1 MKKYIIILVKILFLC
16 ACDMKGAPSLKVSE
30 YLDSYNSL
38 SEPVI
43 QDMETAIQAE
53 NLTSENTSL
62 YREVLMKQ
70 YKDLK
75 YDIVEE
81 NIEGDKAIV
90 KVKIT
95 VYDLH
100 NSKVESENY
109 MNEHQ
114 DEFMDADNL
123 FDDIAYMK
131 YRLEKMFEVK
141 DTITHDIE
149 FNLTKENDEWKIN
162 DIDRVTLEKIHGLYN
177 YNN

>member
-1 MKKYIIILVKILFLC
+1 MKKYIIVLVTLLFLC
-16 ACDMKGAPSLKVSE
+16 ACNMKGGPSLKVSE
-30 YLDSYNSL
+30 YLDSYNSI
-38 SEPVI
+38 SEKVI
-43 QDMETAIQAE
+43 QDMEQSIQTE
-53 NLTSENTSL
+53 NLSPDNTSL

-81 NIEGDKAIV
+81 NIDGNNAEV

-114 DEFMDADNL
+114 DEFMNEENI
-123 FDDIAYMK
+123 FDEVKYMK
-131 YRLEKMFEVK
+131 YRLQNMFEVK
-141 DTITHDIE
+141 DTITHDVK
-149 FNLTKENDEWKIN
+149 FNLTMVDDEWKIN

-177 YNN
+177 YN

>member
-1 MKKYIIILVKILFLC
+1 MPNPCIFNCTEIETWFRDVYLYVILIEVKSKLQ
-16 ACDMKGAPSLKVSE
+16 GRRR
-30 YLDSYNSL
+30 
-38 SEPVI
+38 
-43 QDMETAIQAE
+43 TAIQAE

-81 NIEGDKAIV
+81 NIEGDKATV